1 MDKFNVEGNYHNR
14 FKQLV
19 SMEANTTMR
28 NKMLDELDKHDEILQ
43 YYGLV
48 FKLMQS
54 KLDRSLSPEERNKLI
69 TEMINHPLFDY
80 VNDYSAY
87 WKYGLANGV
96 LQKGMPLYSSSYFA
110 KGLESFGWYILDDWK
125 SFEGKTKELIEYT
138 VLSNQALEKGTN
150 SKNEP
155 LSVDIAEG
163 TAISSPSPDKQLESR
178 RKLLQAGLDNDELKE
193 QYDLYIAL
201 GKQYGFDKSLT
212 PEQKAEAKVIWID
225 KFKQEHSQY
234 SPEDRYRRLREMFNQ
249 IGTDLERMN
258 DVLRKPVQPNR
269 KKQPVLFQSDIQE
282 RVSDFALGSVELSNP
297 IHINGLLTIQKDE
310 KLKTYFPIY
319 MMLADKFEDDNESV
333 FAGIADEMDNLI
345 RQTDLSK
352 MEKEIVRL
360 IMGVH
365 RRYNIYTYGE
375 EVNPYKQL
383 VDYINMKYYTKK
395 TKADIIRLVKG
406 KISTALSNTYI
417 DIENGIDYKKCVSCN
432 KEKLASV
439 HNFGKDS
446 RNAKGLKSVCKKCDA
461 ENKKKIKEIS

>member
-1 MDKFNVEGNYHNR
+1 MDKFNAEVNYHNR

-19 SMEANTTMR
+19 ENEANTTMR
-28 NKMLDELDKHDEILQ
+28 NKMLDELDKHDEISQ
-43 YYGLV
+43 YYALV
-48 FKLMQS
+48 FKLMQG
-54 KLDRSLSPEERNKLI
+54 KLDRSLPVEDRNKLI
-69 TEMINHPLFDY
+69 IEMINHPLFDY
-80 VNDYSAY
+80 VNDYAAY

-110 KGLESFGWYILDDWK
+110 KGLESFAWYIIDDWK
-125 SFEGKTKELIEYT
+125 AFEGKTKELIEYT

-150 SKNEP
+150 SKNEA

-178 RKLLQAGLDNDELKE
+178 RKLLQAGLDNEELKE

-212 PEQKAEAKVIWID
+212 PEQKAAAKVIWID

-269 KKQPVLFQSDIQE
+269 KKQPVLFQSDIQD

-319 MMLADKFEDDNESV
+319 MMLADKFEGDEDSV
-333 FAGIADEMDNLI
+333 FASIADEMDNLI

-360 IMGVH
+360 IMGVDDEF
-365 RRYNIYTYGE
+365 NIYAKGI
-375 EVNPYKQL
+375 NPYKQL
-383 VDYINMKYYTKK
+383 VDHINSKYNTKK
-395 TKADIIRLVKG
+395 TKADIIRLVKS

-417 DIENGIDYKKCVSCN
+417 DLENGLDYKECVSCH
-432 KEKLASV
+432 KEKIASV
-439 HNFGKDS
+439 HNFGKDA

-461 ENKKKIKEIS
+461 KNKKIIKEIS